1 MSQTLTVKVKLIP
14 TKEQIRLL
22 EQSSQEYIKVINTL
36 VSEMVEA
43 KKSTKKSTK
52 DIDANIPSAVK
63 NQAIKDAK
71 SMFAT
76 KVKKSNYKIIPI
88 LKKPV
93 CVWNNQNYSFD
104 STHISIPF
112 KVKGKSTRLKVR
124 ALLIDKKNHN
134 LDLLK
139 HKLGTLRITKKSN
152 KWMAQISVTLPTNEK
167 AGMKVLGIDLGL
179 KVPAVAITD
188 DDKVR
193 FFGNGRQN
201 KYRKRKFRSVRKKLG
216 KDKKVNAI
224 RRFDDK
230 EQRWMQEKD
239 HKTSREIIGFA
250 IANQISVIR
259 LEQLTNIR
267 QTARTS
273 RKNEK
278 NLHTWSFYRLA
289 QFIAYK
295 ATIAGIQIEYVN
307 PAYTSQSCPKCAEK
321 NKARDRKYKCPC
333 GFKTHRD
340 IVGAMNIRYATVIDG
355 NSQSA

>member
-14 TKEQIRLL
+14 TKGQIRLL
-22 EQSSQEYIKVINTL
+22 EQSSHEYIKVINTL

-52 DIDANIPSAVK
+52 DIEANIPSAVK

-71 SMFAT
+71 SLFAT
-76 KVKKSNYKIIPI
+76 KVKKSHYKIIPI
-88 LKKPV
+88 LKRPV

-104 STHISIPF
+104 PTYISIPL
-112 KVKGKSTRLKVR
+112 KVNGKSTRVKIR
-124 ALLIDKKNHN
+124 ALLSDKNNRN
-134 LDLLK
+134 LNLLK
-139 HKLGTLRITKKSN
+139 HKLGTLRIIKKSN
-152 KWMAQISVTLPTNEK
+152 KWIAQISVTLSINKRT
-167 AGMKVLGIDLGL
+167 GMKILGVDLGL

-193 FFGNGRQN
+193 FFGNGRKN
-201 KYRKRKFRSVRKKLG
+201 KYRKRKFRSVRKKFG

-224 RRFDDK
+224 RRLDDK
-230 EQRWMQEKD
+230 EQRWMQDKD
-239 HKTSREIIGFA
+239 HKISRAIINFA
-250 IANQISVIR
+250 IANRISVIR

>member
-1 MSQTLTVKVKLIP
+1 MLQTLTVKVKLLP

-22 EQSSQEYIKVINTL
+22 EQSSREYIKLINTL
-36 VSEMVEA
+36 ISEMVET
-43 KKSTKKSTK
+43 KESTKKSTK
-52 DIDANIPSAVK
+52 DIEANIPSAVK

-71 SMFAT
+71 GLFAT
-76 KVKKSNYKIIPI
+76 KVKKSKYKIIPI
-88 LKKPV
+88 LKRPV

-124 ALLIDKKNHN
+124 ALLIDKKNRN

-152 KWMAQISVTLPTNEK
+152 KWMAQISVTLPTNER
-167 AGMKVLGIDLGL
+167 AGTKILGVDLGL

-230 EQRWMQEKD
+230 EQRWMQDKD
-239 HKTSREIIGFA
+239 HKISREIIDFA
-250 IANQISVIR
+250 IANHISVIR

-278 NLHTWSFYRLA
+278 NLHAWSFYRLSR
-289 QFIAYK
+289 FIAYK
-295 ATIAGIQIEYVN
+295 ATLVGIQVEYVN

-321 NKARDRKYKCPC
+321 NKAQDRKYKCPC
-333 GFKTHRD
+333 GFGTNRD